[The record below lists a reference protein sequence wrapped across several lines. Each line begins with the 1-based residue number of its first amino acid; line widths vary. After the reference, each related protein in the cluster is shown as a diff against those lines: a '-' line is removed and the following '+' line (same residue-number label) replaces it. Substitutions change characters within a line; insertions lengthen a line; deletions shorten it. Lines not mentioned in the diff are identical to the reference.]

1 MWNLVSWSI
10 EKRAAEIT
18 NTNAIC
24 YYDDA
29 ERLADSDKIALLM
42 VNPISLLTLMGPPT
56 RSAKNL
62 VQK

>member
-1 MWNLVSWSI
+1 MWKLVSWSI

-29 ERLADSDKIALLM
+29 EKLAESDEIALSM
-42 VNPISLLTLMGPPT
+42 VITISLLTLMGPPT
-56 RSAKNL
+56 RSA
-62 VQK
+62 